1 MNCESAVYGRR
12 GASRYQDPRSPEG
25 TELRHANP
33 IRPTE
38 GPMKFSGQRWFGLS
52 TLLGRNLA
60 LLAFSLL
67 LSIAHPLFAQTGLTG
82 FWVLR
87 IPTGDGNYRETFL
100 VLAMHKEILQ
110 PIGNSPI

>member
-1 MNCESAVYGRR
+1 
-12 GASRYQDPRSPEG
+12 
-25 TELRHANP
+25 
-33 IRPTE
+33 
-38 GPMKFSGQRWFGLS
+38 MKFSGQRWFGLS

-67 LSIAHPLFAQTGLTG
+67 LSIAHPLFAQTDLTG

-87 IPTGDGNYRETFL
+87 IPTGDSNYRETFL